1 MPRQATSDARL
12 EQSALSLVCQSG
24 SEFAPRSKLWAVEE
38 KDLEVNRRQPNLTPI
53 SRNRDCLHMGS
64 VP

>member
-1 MPRQATSDARL
+1 MPRKATSDARL

-38 KDLEVNRRQPNLTPI
+38 EDLEVNRREPNLTPI
-53 SRNRDCLHMGS
+53 SRDKGCLHMGW